1 MARVDGCSS
10 GRAGLSRVDLGL
22 AGRRAIVC
30 ASSRGLGFA
39 CAHALARE
47 GVDVVL
53 NSRDAVALETARTRI
68 AESHG
73 VTVTAVVG
81 DITDPSTHEALLAA
95 CPEPDIL
102 VNNNGGPAP
111 GRFAEWDRDAWI
123 AALDAN
129 MLAPL
134 AMVRLVL
141 PGMVE
146 RTFGR
151 IVNITSAM
159 VKTPMSPMGLSTGAR
174 TGLTSV
180 VKSLS
185 KDVAHA
191 NVTINNILPERI
203 DTERQQ
209 QMAALHAKSA
219 NISVE
224 EAYVRMAQS
233 IAAGRLGRPE
243 EVGDACAFLC
253 SAQAGYISGQNLQLD
268 GGSFAG
274 LM

>member
-1 MARVDGCSS
+1 M
-10 GRAGLSRVDLGL
+10 DLGI
-22 AGRRAIVC
+22 AGRNAIVC
-30 ASSRGLGFA
+30 ASSKGLGFA
-39 CAHALARE
+39 SASALARE
-47 GVDVVL
+47 GVNVVL
-53 NSRDAVALETARTRI
+53 NGRDETTLAAARDRI
-68 AESHG
+68 LKEHN
-73 VTVTAVVG
+73 VRVMTVTG
-81 DITDPSTHEALLAA
+81 DITQPATQQALLAV

-102 VNNNGGPAP
+102 VNNNGGPTP
-111 GRFAEWDRDAWI
+111 GRFADWDRDAWI

-134 AMVRLVL
+134 AMIRAVIE
-141 PGMVE
+141 GMQE
-146 RTFGR
+146 RRFGR

-180 VKSLS
+180 AKSLS

-191 NVTINNILPERI
+191 NVTINNLLPERF

-209 QMAALHAKSA
+209 QMANMHAKMA

-224 EAYVRMAQS
+224 EAYAHMAKS

-243 EVGDACAFLC
+243 EFGDACAFLC

>member
-1 MARVDGCSS
+1 M
-10 GRAGLSRVDLGL
+10 DLGI
-22 AGRRAIVC
+22 AGRNAIVC

-39 CAHALARE
+39 SANALARE
-47 GVDVVL
+47 GVNVVL
-53 NSRDAVALETARTRI
+53 NGRDEAALALARDRI
-68 AESHG
+68 LQAHN
-73 VTVTAVVG
+73 VNVTAIAG
-81 DITDPSTHEALLAA
+81 DITLATTQQALLAA

-102 VNNNGGPAP
+102 VNNNGGPTP
-111 GRFAEWDRDAWI
+111 GRFADWDRDAWI

-134 AMVRLVL
+134 AMIRLVL
-141 PGMVE
+141 EGMQE
-146 RTFGR
+146 RRFGR

-180 VKSLS
+180 AKSLS

-191 NVTINNILPERI
+191 NVTINNLLPERF

-209 QMAALHAKSA
+209 QMANMHARMA

-224 EAYVRMAQS
+224 EAYAHMAKS

-243 EVGDACAFLC
+243 EFGDACAFLC